1 MASISWLRSIGPS
14 PLFPIVGKIWILFV
28 EGKRSDSSIKKLF
41 CSETVLIL
49 LMIFFYDIEGAMGF
63 HCNRDVVKKAPF
75 RWHKKY
81 IE

>member
-1 MASISWLRSIGPS
+1 M
-14 PLFPIVGKIWILFV
+14 

>member
-1 MASISWLRSIGPS
+1 MVFIGH
-14 PLFPIVGKIWILFV
+14 ID
-28 EGKRSDSSIKKLF
+28 EG
-41 CSETVLIL
+41 
-49 LMIFFYDIEGAMGF
+49 FFYDIEGAMGF